1 MLLFTLTMTPLSDVS
16 EKALAMVDYSYSRE
30 WRLLNLC
37 NAPSLQN
44 RYMHVN
50 TMPAN
55 RQANWS
61 HDCRM
66 PIALSGLCL
75 VCLPL
80 RTSLATEKESP
91 SPLLVPCLES
101 NEAKTAETRE
111 QDVTTVLQCLGGK
124 SDGYMTWAGLVNF
137 SLTTSESMRCAATS
151 SDGFCLSSTPSVDAR
166 RLFIASNIRS
176 RILY

>member
-1 MLLFTLTMTPLSDVS
+1 M
-16 EKALAMVDYSYSRE
+16 Y
-30 WRLLNLC
+30 
-37 NAPSLQN
+37 
-44 RYMHVN
+44 H
-50 TMPAN
+50 
-55 RQANWS
+55 
-61 HDCRM
+61 HCRM
-66 PIALSGLCL
+66 DICMSTPCPLTGKLIEVMVVRSRMPMASSGLCL

-137 SLTTSESMRCAATS
+137 SLATSESMRCAATT
-151 SDGFCLSSTPSVDAR
+151 SDGFCLLSICR
-166 RLFIASNIRS
+166 RTIPF
-176 RILY
+176 YCF